1 MDITKE
7 PPKAAA
13 NNSNIDDRCIALLK
27 VINRDKEIFSNRQLS
42 LLNCLSSYL
51 TENQY
56 ILSSEEIYNEIKRIY
71 TEIYEY

>member
-1 MDITKE
+1 M
-7 PPKAAA
+7 AA

-27 VINRDKEIFSNRQLS
+27 LINRDKEIFSNRQLS
-42 LLNCLSSYL
+42 LLNGLSSYL

-71 TEIYEY
+71 KEIYEY